1 KERILGVAM
10 QMNERH
16 EQRTITIGLSGRQ
29 RRTGAISFRLLRRL
43 ASALVVLII
52 VVLAITPMGCY
63 VSRAAFEEGK
73 ILAHRKSI
81 AKLVADTT
89 TEPATRAKLMLVSQ
103 AREFARDSL
112 GLKTGKSFTTYA
124 RLDRDTLVL
133 VLSAAY
139 KDRLERKTWW
149 FPIVGRF
156 PYKGFFDFNKAK
168 KTATEMREQGFDVT
182 LGASSAFSTLGWF
195 NDPLVS
201 TTLAAD
207 SITLVNTV
215 IHELLHNTFFAKGS
229 VPFNESFASF
239 VGGRGAEAFFRSR
252 GDTASLRRAQA
263 DWHDDVILGAFWAKL
278 STQIETAFA
287 AFPIDSTDA
296 RIAAREKIYTAA
308 RKELVDSVA
317 PLLQTYPPHW
327 AERVTLNNAVLL
339 SRRVYAQ
346 GLDQFDAVFAREGND
361 LKKAIA
367 RVSEIAKGKAAPD
380 SAVLNWLHSE
390 QR

>member
-1 KERILGVAM
+1 
-10 QMNERH
+10 
-16 EQRTITIGLSGRQ
+16 
-29 RRTGAISFRLLRRL
+29 
-43 ASALVVLII
+43 
-52 VVLAITPMGCY
+52 MGCY
-63 VSRAAFEEGK
+63 VSRAAYEEGK
-73 ILAHRKSI
+73 ILSRRKPI
-81 AKLVADTT
+81 AMVVADSATDV
-89 TEPATRAKLMLVSQ
+89 ATRSKLRLVTE

-112 GLKTGKSFTTYA
+112 GLKTGKSFTSYA

-139 KDRLERKTWW
+139 RDRLERKMWW
-149 FPIVGRF
+149 FPIVGSF

-168 KTATEMREQGFDVT
+168 KTAVSMRAEGFDVT

-201 TTLAAD
+201 TTLAGD

-252 GDTASLRRAQA
+252 GDTASLRRAEA
-263 DWHDDVILGAFWAKL
+263 DWRDDVVLGAFWAKL
-278 STQIETAFA
+278 STQLETAFA
-287 AFPIDSTDA
+287 ALPRDS
-296 RIAAREKIYTAA
+296 TAA
-308 RKELVDSVA
+308 RLAARANIYAAAHRELVDSVG
-317 PLLQTYPPHW
+317 PRLHTYPPHW

-346 GLDQFDAVFAREGND
+346 GLDQFDAVFAREGNN
-361 LKKAIA
+361 LRKTIA
-367 RVSEIAKGKAAPD
+367 RITQIVNVKMSPD
-380 SAVLNWLHSE
+380 SAVAMWLANPA
-390 QR
+390 R